1 VAKRGMVYRLR
12 RGLADLLAPE
22 RHEPL
27 ALVAPIGSAAPP
39 ASPVFEDQLKAML
52 QHAGHRAL
60 LSGRVN
66 FIGLQKV
73 KERYGSGWERVA
85 VRAERMARTI
95 IERHLVSGDIYTSIN
110 GLTFVIVFASL
121 TPEQAKVKCLAIA
134 DAITKA
140 LLGEQGGDLLE
151 IKTAVTRV
159 DGTLGLESISFTD
172 RLCASL
178 EGAEEL
184 QFTEPPARAPPP
196 ALPAA
201 PPPAGKA
208 PPPALPAAPPPASPA
223 PPPAGRAP
231 RSPRLDPL
239 ANLRFLYRPIWDRPR
254 NVVSGY
260 LCAAQVLSTDGS
272 TVLGDAEALIEG
284 DADERARLDERIR
297 ERALRDLATVFQEGR
312 KLLVTLPV
320 HFETLCAVG
329 RRRDYLAAVDRELVD
344 GAAKYLMIE
353 IAGVPAGVPQA
364 RLVELTAA
372 LRGQCRGVLL
382 SLPVDTPDLTS
393 VKGSGATAVG
403 CDVSGAAASEAV
415 LMQQMN
421 RFSRAADKAGFPSY
435 VHGARS
441 LSRVV
446 TALGAGFNYID
457 GSAVASPIDHPRG
470 IVDFHLDDIY
480 RAYLKA

>member
-1 VAKRGMVYRLR
+1 MVYRLR

-22 RHEPL
+22 RQEPL
-27 ALVAPIGSAAPP
+27 SLVTPIGSAAPP

-52 QHAGHRAL
+52 QQSGHRAL

-73 KERYGSGWERVA
+73 KERYGSGWERIA
-85 VRAERMARTI
+85 DRAERMARTI
-95 IERHLVSGDIYTSIN
+95 IERHLVSGDIYTGIN
-110 GLTFVIVFASL
+110 GLTFVIVFATL
-121 TPEQAKVKCLAIA
+121 TPERAKVKCLAIA

-172 RLCASL
+172 QLCASL

-184 QFTEPPARAPPP
+184 QFTEAPARAPRP

-208 PPPALPAAPPPASPA
+208 PPPALPA
-223 PPPAGRAP
+223 PPPAGKAP
-231 RSPRLDPL
+231 RPPRLDPL

-284 DADERARLDERIR
+284 DVDDRARLDERIR
-297 ERALRDLATVFQEGR
+297 ERALRDLAALFHEGR

-320 HFETLCAVG
+320 HFETLSAVG
-329 RRRDYLAAVDRELVD
+329 RRRDYLAAIDRELVD

-353 IAGVPAGVPQA
+353 IAGVPAGVPPA
-364 RLVELTAA
+364 RLVEAHGCAA
-372 LRGQCRGVLL
+372 RPMPRRPAEPAGRHPRSHQRQGQRRHGGRLRRLGRCRLRGRA
-382 SLPVDTPDLTS
+382 D
-393 VKGSGATAVG
+393 
-403 CDVSGAAASEAV
+403 
-415 LMQQMN
+415 
-421 RFSRAADKAGFPSY
+421 AADEPLLPRRRQGGIPELRAWREVSE
-435 VHGARS
+435 
-441 LSRVV
+441 
-446 TALGAGFNYID
+446 
-457 GSAVASPIDHPRG
+457 PRG
-470 IVDFHLDDIY
+470 HRARRRLQLY
-480 RAYLKA
+480 RRQRGGQPDRPPARDRRFPPR

>member
-1 VAKRGMVYRLR
+1 
-12 RGLADLLAPE
+12 
-22 RHEPL
+22 
-27 ALVAPIGSAAPP
+27 
-39 ASPVFEDQLKAML
+39 
-52 QHAGHRAL
+52 
-60 LSGRVN
+60 
-66 FIGLQKV
+66 
-73 KERYGSGWERVA
+73 
-85 VRAERMARTI
+85 MARTI
-95 IERHLVSGDIYTSIN
+95 IERHLVSGDIYTGIN
-110 GLTFVIVFASL
+110 GLTFVIVFATL
-121 TPEQAKVKCLAIA
+121 TPERAKVKCLAIA

-172 RLCASL
+172 QLCASL

-184 QFTEPPARAPPP
+184 QFTEAPARAPRP

-208 PPPALPAAPPPASPA
+208 PPPALPA
-223 PPPAGRAP
+223 PPPAGKAP
-231 RSPRLDPL
+231 RPPRLDPL

-284 DADERARLDERIR
+284 DVDDRARLDERIR
-297 ERALRDLATVFQEGR
+297 ERALRDLAALFHEGR

-320 HFETLCAVG
+320 HFETLSAVG
-329 RRRDYLAAVDRELVD
+329 RRRDYLAAIDRELVD

-353 IAGVPAGVPQA
+353 IAGVPAGVPPA

-421 RFSRAADKAGFPSY
+421 RFCRAADKAGFPSY

-470 IVDFHLDDIY
+470 IVDFRLDDIY
-480 RAYLKA
+480 RAYLKG